1 MRFAEFLAQLI
12 TGHRL
17 KVALFLVAMTVL
29 GYYGLFTRRA
39 PNIDPEGNSNNNQT
53 LRVRLVNDD
62 FRSSS
67 AHCLFVVEVEDLYTP
82 ETITALRTM
91 VDRLEDLPYVSNI
104 VWADRVP
111 MLNMFGLAEPL
122 FPPADA
128 TPGRFRASRQ
138 RAEAHPL
145 VHSQLISEDS
155 STLLM
160 PTTFDWV
167 HVSSDADV
175 TDELLRVARA
185 AVADQE
191 DIRVRVTGPVPLYL
205 GFQQALDRNQ
215 IKYYLIAFGLVIFL
229 SLLLFRGMKAVLIV
243 AIAPLLGVFWTLGIV
258 NMMDGLGNP
267 LTATVLPVLLAMVGL
282 TDGVHIMVHIR
293 RRRAAGAEPLE
304 AARSAIAEVG
314 LACALT
320 SLTTAIGFASL
331 MLANNS
337 FVNDFGE
344 SCAIG
349 VVITFIAI
357 VTVIPLLCSTRL
369 ARNIHVGH
377 ERDIIARGMIHADGF
392 INLVLRWS
400 RPLTVAGVLLT
411 ALLASTVLSLR
422 PDDMTRDSQPETSE
436 VYQALAHCDKTF
448 GGIEFAQAVVEWD
461 ESVDPQS
468 PRIMEAVIDAE
479 EIIGREPLLNY
490 PLSLHDILAAFPQQG
505 DDPGRQMTFL
515 TLLPPPIRSA
525 FYNRD
530 EQHALVTMRIEDLG
544 IAKYQPVF
552 ERVTDSFKELA
563 KQHPSF
569 TFHLTGEPVRRSDA
583 LYQIVMDLVKSLGTA
598 SVIIFLVLTLVY
610 RSLRLGLL
618 TIIPN
623 MFPLMFTGA
632 VLVFTGQP
640 LNVAAVCSFTVC
652 LGIAVDDTI
661 HFLTRYQ
668 LERRAGR
675 NVEEALRRSFRMV
688 GTVLVTTTLILVA
701 GFSTVLFSELA
712 GHRAFAL
719 MAVCTIAAALVGDLL
734 FLPAML
740 NWFRGKEEDRGERD
754 GDDQSASETVS

>member
-1 MRFAEFLAQLI
+1 VRFAEFLAKLI
-12 TGHRL
+12 TGHRF
-17 KVALFLVAMTVL
+17 KVALFLVGMTLL

-39 PNIDPEGNSNNNQT
+39 PSINPEGNSNNNQIP
-53 LRVRLVNDD
+53 RVRLINDD
-62 FRSSS
+62 FSFSS
-67 AHCLFVVEVEDLYTP
+67 AHCLLVVEVGDLYTR
-82 ETITALRTM
+82 ETITALRRM
-91 VDRLEDLPYVSNI
+91 VDHLEDLPFVANI

-111 MLNMFGLAEPL
+111 ILNMFGLAEPL
-122 FPPADA
+122 FPPDDA
-128 TPGRFRASRQ
+128 TPGRFKASRR
-138 RAEAHPL
+138 RAESHPL
-145 VHSQLISEDS
+145 VHCQLISEDS

-167 HVSSDADV
+167 HITDDSDV
-175 TDELLRVARA
+175 TDKLLKVARS
-185 AVADQE
+185 AVAGE
-191 DIRVRVTGPVPLYL
+191 DIAVRVTGPVPLYI
-205 GFQQALDRNQ
+205 GFQTALDRNQ
-215 IKYYLIAFGLVIFL
+215 VKYFLIAFGLIVVL
-229 SLLLFRGMKAVLIV
+229 SLILFRGIKAVLIV
-243 AIAPLLGVFWTLGIV
+243 VIAPLLGVFWTLGIV
-258 NMMDGLGNP
+258 NMMDGLSNP

-293 RRRAAGAEPLE
+293 RRRAAGAAPLE
-304 AARSAIAEVG
+304 AARTAIAEVG

-331 MLANNS
+331 MLADNS

-349 VVITFIAI
+349 VLITFVAI
-357 VTVIPLLCSTRL
+357 VTVIPLLCSTPM

-377 ERDIIARGMIHADGF
+377 ERDIIARGMVHADGF
-392 INLVLRWS
+392 INFVLRWS
-400 RPLTVAGVLLT
+400 RPLTIIGVLAT
-411 ALLASTVLSLR
+411 ALLASTLFTLR
-422 PDDMTRDSQPETSE
+422 PDDMARDSQPETSE
-436 VYQALAHCDKTF
+436 VYQALAHCDRVF

-461 ESVDPQS
+461 DTVDPQS
-468 PRIMEAVIDAE
+468 PRILEAVIEAE
-479 EIIGREPLLNY
+479 KVIAGETLLNY

-515 TLLPPPIRSA
+515 TLLPPPIRNA

-530 EQHALVTMRIEDLG
+530 EQHALVTMRVEDLG

-552 ERVTDSFKELA
+552 ERVSSRFKELDT
-563 KQHPSF
+563 KHEGF

-583 LYQIVMDLVKSLGTA
+583 LYTIVMDLVKSLGTA
-598 SVIIFLVLTLVY
+598 SVIIFVVLTLVY

-632 VLVFTGQP
+632 VLAFTGQP

-668 LERRAGR
+668 IERQAGKG
-675 NVEEALRRSFRMV
+675 VEESLRRSFTMV
-688 GTVLVTTTLILVA
+688 GTVLVTTTLILVS
-701 GFSTVLFSELA
+701 GFSTVLFSDLA

-740 NWFRGKEEDRGERD
+740 NWFRGKEKEPG
-754 GDDQSASETVS
+754 DQSDSETVS

>member
-1 MRFAEFLAQLI
+1 MRFAKFLAQLI
-12 TGHRL
+12 TGHRF
-17 KVALFLVAMTVL
+17 KVALFLFAMTVL

-39 PNIDPEGNSNNNQT
+39 PSIDSEGSSNNNQIP
-53 LRVRLVNDD
+53 RVRRVNDD
-62 FRSSS
+62 FGFSS
-67 AHCLFVVEVEDLYTP
+67 AHCLFVVEVGDLYTP
-82 ETITALRTM
+82 ATIMALRTM
-91 VDRLEDLPYVSNI
+91 VDRLEDLPYVANI

-111 MLNMFGLAEPL
+111 MLNIFGLAEPL
-122 FPPADA
+122 FPPSDA
-128 TPGRFRASRQ
+128 TPDRFRASRK

-145 VHSQLISEDS
+145 VHTQLISEDS

-167 HVSSDADV
+167 YVTDDADV
-175 TDELLRVARA
+175 TEELLRVARA
-185 AVADQE
+185 AVADQK

-215 IKYYLIAFGLVIFL
+215 TKYYLISFGLIIGL
-229 SLLLFRGMKAVLIV
+229 SLLLFRGIKVVLIV
-243 AIAPLLGVFWTLGIV
+243 AAAPLLGVFWTLGIV
-258 NMMDGLGNP
+258 NMMDGLDNP
-267 LTATVLPVLLAMVGL
+267 LTATVLPVLLSMVGL
-282 TDGVHIMVHIR
+282 TDGVHIMIHIR
-293 RRRAAGAEPLE
+293 RSRAAGVEPLE

-320 SLTTAIGFASL
+320 SFTTAIGFASL
-331 MLANNS
+331 MLADNQ
-337 FVNDFGE
+337 FVNEFGQ

-369 ARNIHVGH
+369 ARNIHVGQ
-377 ERDIIARGMIHADGF
+377 ERDIIARCMVHADGF
-392 INLVLRWS
+392 MNLVLRWS
-400 RPLTVAGVLLT
+400 RPLTVAGVLVT
-411 ALLASTVLSLR
+411 ALMASTLFTLR
-422 PDDMTRDSQPETSE
+422 PDDTARDSQPGTSE

-448 GGIEFAQAVVEWD
+448 GGIESAQAIVEWD
-461 ESVDPQS
+461 DSVDPQS
-468 PRIMEAVIDAE
+468 PRILEAVIAAE
-479 EIIGREPLLNY
+479 KIISREPLLNY
-490 PLSLHDILAAFPQQG
+490 PLSLNDILSTFPQQG

-515 TLLPPPIRSA
+515 TLLPPPIRNA

-530 EQHALVTMRIEDLG
+530 EQHSLVTMRIQDLG

-552 ERVTDSFKELA
+552 ERVTKQFNELNSKHA
-563 KQHPSF
+563 GF
-569 TFHLTGEPVRRSDA
+569 TFYLTGEPVRRSNA

-598 SVIIFLVLTLVY
+598 LVFIFIVLTLAY

-632 VLVFTGQP
+632 VLAFTGQP

-668 LERRAGR
+668 LERQAGW
-675 NVEEALRRSFRMV
+675 NVEDALRRSFRTV
-688 GTVLVTTTLILVA
+688 GTVLVTTTLILVS

-740 NWFRGKEEDRGERD
+740 NLFRGHEKAD
-754 GDDQSASETVS
+754 AP

>member
-1 MRFAEFLAQLI
+1 VRFAELLARLI

-17 KVALFLVAMTVL
+17 KVAIFLVTMTVL

-39 PNIDPEGNSNNNQT
+39 PSIDPEGNSNNRQIP
-53 LRVRLVNDD
+53 RVRLVNDD
-62 FRSSS
+62 FGFSS
-67 AHCLFVVEVEDLYTP
+67 AHCLLVVEVEDLYTRD
-82 ETITALRTM
+82 TITALRRM
-91 VDRLEDLPYVSNI
+91 VDRLEELPYVSNI

-122 FPPADA
+122 FPPGDA
-128 TPGRFRASRQ
+128 TPGRFAASQQ
-138 RAEAHPL
+138 RAESHPL
-145 VHSQLISEDS
+145 VHAQLISEDS
-155 STLLM
+155 GTLLM

-167 HVSSDADV
+167 HVTNDSDV
-175 TDELLRVARA
+175 TDQLLHVARA
-185 AVADQE
+185 AVANQDT
-191 DIRVRVTGPVPLYL
+191 IRVRVTGPVPLYL
-205 GFQQALDRNQ
+205 GFQQALDHNQ
-215 IKYYLIAFGLVIFL
+215 VKYYLIAFGLIVGL
-229 SLLLFRGMKAVLIV
+229 SLVLFRGIKAVLIV

-258 NMMDGLGNP
+258 NMMDGLTNP

-293 RRRAAGAEPLE
+293 RRRADGATPLE
-304 AARSAIAEVG
+304 AARSAISEVG

-331 MLANNS
+331 MLAQNS

-349 VVITFIAI
+349 VVLTFIAI
-357 VTVIPLLCSTRL
+357 VTIIPLLCSTRV
-369 ARNIHVGH
+369 ARNIHIGH
-377 ERDIIARGMIHADGF
+377 ERDIIARGMLHADGLM
-392 INLVLRWS
+392 NLVLRWS
-400 RPLTVAGVLLT
+400 RPLTVAGVLIT

-422 PDDMTRDSQPETSE
+422 PDDMARDSQPENSE
-436 VYQALAHCDKTF
+436 VYQALAHCDRTF
-448 GGIEFAQAVVEWD
+448 GGIEFAQAVIEWD
-461 ESVDPQS
+461 ESVHPQS
-468 PRIMEAVIDAE
+468 PRILEAVVDAE
-479 EIIGREPLLNY
+479 KIIAAEPLLNY

-515 TLLPPPIRSA
+515 TLLPPPVRNA
-525 FYNRD
+525 FYSQERH
-530 EQHALVTMRIEDLG
+530 HALVTMRIEDLG
-544 IAKYQPVF
+544 IAQYQPVF
-552 ERVTDSFKELA
+552 ERVTNQFKELE
-563 KQHPSF
+563 KQHAGI

-598 SVIIFLVLTLVY
+598 SLIIFVVLTLVY

-618 TIIPN
+618 TVIPN
-623 MFPLMFTGA
+623 MFPLVFTGA
-632 VLVFTGQP
+632 VLAFSGQP

-668 LERRAGR
+668 LERQNGQG
-675 NVEEALRRSFRMV
+675 VEESLRRSFRTV
-688 GTVLVTTTLILVA
+688 GTVLVTTTLILVS
-701 GFSTVLFSELA
+701 GFSTVLFSDLA

-740 NWFRGKEEDRGERD
+740 NWFRGTDKDTG
-754 GDDQSASETVS
+754 SEGHPPPDSVS

>member
-1 MRFAEFLAQLI
+1 MRFAEFLAKLI

-17 KVALFLVAMTVL
+17 KVALFLVGMTLL

-39 PNIDPEGNSNNNQT
+39 PSINPEGNSNNNQIP
-53 LRVRLVNDD
+53 RVRLVNDD
-62 FRSSS
+62 FGFSST
-67 AHCLFVVEVEDLYTP
+67 HCLLVVEVGDLYTR
-82 ETITALRTM
+82 ETITALRKM
-91 VDRLEDLPYVSNI
+91 VDRLEDLPFVANI
-104 VWADRVP
+104 IWADRVP
-111 MLNMFGLAEPL
+111 ILNMFGLAEPL
-122 FPPADA
+122 FPPDDA
-128 TPGRFRASRQ
+128 TPSRFSASRL
-138 RAEAHPL
+138 RAESHPL
-145 VHSQLISEDS
+145 VHCQLISEDS

-167 HVSSDADV
+167 HITDDSDV
-175 TDELLRVARA
+175 TDKLLSVARS
-185 AVADQE
+185 AVADQ
-191 DIRVRVTGPVPLYL
+191 DIGVRVTGPVPLYI

-215 IKYYLIAFGLVIFL
+215 TKYYLIAFGLIVGL
-229 SLLLFRGMKAVLIV
+229 SLILFRGVKAVLIV
-243 AIAPLLGVFWTLGIV
+243 SVAPMLGVFWTLGIV

-293 RRRAAGAEPLE
+293 RLRAAGVAPLE

-331 MLANNS
+331 MLADNS
-337 FVNDFGE
+337 FVNDFGQ

-349 VVITFIAI
+349 VLITFMAI
-357 VTVIPLLCSTRL
+357 VTVIPLLCSTPM

-377 ERDIIARGMIHADGF
+377 ERDIIARGMVHADGF

-400 RPLTVAGVLLT
+400 RPLTIVGVLAT
-411 ALLASTVLSLR
+411 ALLASTLFTLR
-422 PDDMTRDSQPETSE
+422 PDDMARDSQPETSE
-436 VYQALAHCDKTF
+436 VYQALAHCDKVF

-461 ESVDPQS
+461 DSVDPQS
-468 PRIMEAVIDAE
+468 PRILEAVIDAE
-479 EIIGREPLLNY
+479 KVIAGETLLNY

-515 TLLPPPIRSA
+515 TLLPPPIRNA
-525 FYNRD
+525 FYNQE

-552 ERVTDSFKELA
+552 ERVASRFKELDSKHA
-563 KQHPSF
+563 GF

-583 LYQIVMDLVKSLGTA
+583 LYTIVMDLVKSLGTA
-598 SVIIFLVLTLVY
+598 SVIIFIVLTLVY

-632 VLVFTGQP
+632 VLAFTGQP

-668 LERRAGR
+668 IERKAGKG
-675 NVEEALRRSFRMV
+675 VEEALRRSFRLV

-740 NWFRGKEEDRGERD
+740 NWFRGKEKET
-754 GDDQSASETVS
+754 DDQSDSETFS